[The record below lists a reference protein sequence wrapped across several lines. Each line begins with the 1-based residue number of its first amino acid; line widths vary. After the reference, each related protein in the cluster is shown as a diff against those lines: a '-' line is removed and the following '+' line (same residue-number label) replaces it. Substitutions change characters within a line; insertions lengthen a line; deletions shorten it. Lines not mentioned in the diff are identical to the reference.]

1 MLGLKIITIIFN
13 AMMFVWML
21 EFGKKEL
28 EIGTRVG
35 LLLLAVGFAATLAYL
50 IIS

>member
-28 EIGTRVG
+28 ETGTRVG
-35 LLLLAVGFAATLAYL
+35 FLLLAVGFGGTIIYL
-50 IIS
+50 IMN